1 MNFLQTVLAF
11 VVCLGSL
18 IVFHELGHYLVARWC
33 GVKVLRFSVGM
44 GKVVWSRRFGPDQ
57 TEWAVSALPLGGYV
71 KMLDAREGELKD
83 LPPEDLKREFT
94 RQNVWK
100 RIAIVAA
107 GPLANFLIAI
117 VLFAGLYMYGV
128 EEPVCK
134 ISVRASD
141 VAALATD
148 SSAADDSAAQD
159 KQTANA
165 AATPATPAWQAGL
178 RSGDLVTAIN
188 EQPVAVWSELRWN
201 LMQAAIDKKEARLT
215 VERPGEGRRHF
226 VLPADVLAALDLDG
240 DVLGRLGLGVARP
253 APVVQ
258 QVLPGGPAERA
269 GLRVDDL
276 LLSVGGT
283 PVADGIA
290 FIDIIRA
297 SAGKTVDVVVRRA
310 GQPVTLAMT
319 PQAEQA
325 KSGKGTVTVGKIS
338 AYVAL
343 VPDMIVVPSSPLE
356 AVGKAMTRVWDTC
369 TMTLKMIGKMIVG
382 EVSLKNVTGPI
393 TIADYAGQTA
403 RMGVVSYLS
412 FIAFI
417 SISLGVMNLL
427 PIPVLDGGHLLY
439 YSLEVLTGRPV
450 PERFNEI
457 AQRVGIGL
465 LMTLMLLAVFNDVA
479 RLL

>member
-71 KMLDAREGELKD
+71 KMLDAREGDLAH

-128 EEPVCK
+128 EEPVSK
-134 ISVRASD
+134 ISVRASETAEL
-141 VAALATD
+141 AAGAAT
-148 SSAADDSAAQD
+148 AADKAGAASS
-159 KQTANA
+159 TP
-165 AATPATPAWQAGL
+165 AATPAWRAGL

-188 EQPVAVWSELRWN
+188 EQPVTVWSELRWN
-201 LMQAAIDKKEARLT
+201 LMQAAIDKREARLT
-215 VERPGEGRRHF
+215 VERPGEGRRHV
-226 VLPADVLAALDLDG
+226 VLPADVLAALDLEG
-240 DVLGRLGLGVARP
+240 DVLGKLGLGVARP

-269 GLRVDDL
+269 GLRVGDL

-297 SAGKTVDVVVRRA
+297 SAGKTVEVVVRRA
-310 GQPVTLAMT
+310 GQPLTLAMT

-343 VPDMIVVPSSPLE
+343 QPDMIVVPSSPLE
-356 AVGKAMTRVWDTC
+356 AVGKAMARVWDTC

>member
-71 KMLDAREGELKD
+71 KMLDAREGDLAA

-128 EEPVCK
+128 EEPVSR
-134 ISVRASD
+134 ISVHASESAD
-141 VAALATD
+141 VVADGAPAPP
-148 SSAADDSAAQD
+148 SAAV
-159 KQTANA
+159 
-165 AATPATPAWQAGL
+165 AATPAWRAGL

-188 EQPVAVWSELRWN
+188 EQPVTVWSELRWN
-201 LMQAAIDKKEARLT
+201 LMQSAIDKKEARVT
-215 VERPGEGRRHF
+215 VERPGEGRMHF
-226 VLPADVLAALDLDG
+226 VLPADVLAALDLEG
-240 DVLGRLGLGVARP
+240 DVLGKLGLGVARP

-297 SAGKTVDVVVRRA
+297 SAGKTVEVVVRRA
-310 GQPVTLAMT
+310 GQPVALAMT

-343 VPDMIVVPSSPLE
+343 QPDMIVVPSSPFE
-356 AVGKAMTRVWDTC
+356 AVGKAVTRVWDTC

-403 RMGVVSYLS
+403 RMGLVSYLS

>member
-18 IVFHELGHYLVARWC
+18 IIFHELGHYLVARWC

-71 KMLDAREGELKD
+71 KMLDAREGDLSD
-83 LPPEDLKREFT
+83 LPAADLKREFT

-117 VLFAGLYMYGV
+117 LLFAGLYMHGV
-128 EEPVCK
+128 EEPVSK
-134 ISVRASD
+134 VSVRASE
-141 VAALATD
+141 AAELSAGAAA
-148 SSAADDSAAQD
+148 SSASASASA
-159 KQTANA
+159 TPAAPA
-165 AATPATPAWQAGL
+165 AATPAWRAGL
-178 RSGDLVTAIN
+178 RIGDLVTAIN
-188 EQPVAVWSELRWN
+188 EQPVNVWSELRWN
-201 LMQAAIDKKEARLT
+201 LMQSAIDKKEARVT
-215 VERPGEGRRHF
+215 VERPGQGRMHF
-226 VLPADVLAALDLDG
+226 VLAAEVLAALDLDG
-240 DVLGRLGLGVARP
+240 DVVGKLGLGVARP

-258 QVLPGGPAERA
+258 QVIAGGPAERA
-269 GLRVDDL
+269 GLRVGDL
-276 LLSVGGT
+276 LLSVEGT
-283 PVADGIA
+283 PVEDGIA

-297 SAGKTVDVVVRRA
+297 SAGKTVAVAVRRD
-310 GQPVTLAMT
+310 GQPLTLAVT

-343 VPDMIVVPSSPLE
+343 QPDMITVPSSPPAAL
-356 AVGKAMTRVWDTC
+356 GKALARVWDTC

-403 RMGVVSYLS
+403 RMGVASYLS